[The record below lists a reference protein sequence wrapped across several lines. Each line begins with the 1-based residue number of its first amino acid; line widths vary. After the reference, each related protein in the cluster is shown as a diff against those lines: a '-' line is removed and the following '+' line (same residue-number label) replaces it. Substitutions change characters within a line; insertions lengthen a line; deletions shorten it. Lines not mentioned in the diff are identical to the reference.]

1 MIQFNSKEVTREA
14 YAVVGYAMYEKGMTK
29 AELSPLNGMDI
40 LLLKDEF
47 EEWLEKKE
55 KEKRR

>member
-14 YAVVGYAMYEKGMTK
+14 YTIVGYAMYEKGMTK
-29 AELSPLNGMDI
+29 AELDSLDGINI
-40 LLLKDEF
+40 LLLRDEF

>member
-1 MIQFNSKEVTREA
+1 MIQLNSKEVTREA
-14 YAVVGYAMYEKGMTK
+14 YTVVGYAMYEKNMTK
-29 AELSPLNGMDI
+29 AELSSLNGMDI